1 MKTKGNEKYFATKD
15 EKGTTILCPIDAA
28 DSRDFDE
35 CVEEDVV
42 RRYSGNIDADTVF
55 LKGA

>member
-1 MKTKGNEKYFATKD
+1 MKTTGNEKYFATKD
-15 EKGTTILCPIDAA
+15 ENGTTILCPIDADA
-28 DSRDFDE
+28 GRDFDE

>member
-1 MKTKGNEKYFATKD
+1 MNSADKNRYFATKD
-15 EKGTTILCPIDAA
+15 EDGATILCPIEVAG
-28 DSRDFDE
+28 SRNFED

-42 RRYSGNIDADTVF
+42 RRYSGNIEADTVF